1 MVKKYTTVAS
11 SSLLA
16 DKLQQL
22 LPTKMDSLVELANQT
37 MICHVK
43 HLEQLITLL
52 SSAWPLTLDQDVYSL
67 GVLGMN
73 VS

>member
-1 MVKKYTTVAS
+1 
-11 SSLLA
+11 
-16 DKLQQL
+16 
-22 LPTKMDSLVELANQT
+22 MDSLVELANQT

-67 GVLGMN
+67 RVLGMN